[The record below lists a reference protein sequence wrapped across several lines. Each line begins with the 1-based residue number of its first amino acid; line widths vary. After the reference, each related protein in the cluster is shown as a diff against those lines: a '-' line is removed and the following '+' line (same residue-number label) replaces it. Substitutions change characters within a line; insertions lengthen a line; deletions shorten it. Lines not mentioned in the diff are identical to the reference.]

1 MRKNLKQRVKRIERA
16 KKVECFVFCLFLSV
30 SLRACFVF
38 FMIFTFSNLI
48 SESDSEQSSM
58 LTVVA
63 TPSEALGKTVDVGV
77 GVDDLIRSTLS
88 SLSLECMKNNNI

>member
-1 MRKNLKQRVKRIERA
+1 MFCV
-16 KKVECFVFCLFLSV
+16 CLFVSV
-30 SLRACFVF
+30 SLCVCFVMRRV

-77 GVDDLIRSTLS
+77 TVGVDDLIRSTLS

>member
-1 MRKNLKQRVKRIERA
+1 MFCVCLFVS
-16 KKVECFVFCLFLSV
+16 VCLSVCFVMRRV
-30 SLRACFVF
+30 

-77 GVDDLIRSTLS
+77 TVGVDDLIRSTLS